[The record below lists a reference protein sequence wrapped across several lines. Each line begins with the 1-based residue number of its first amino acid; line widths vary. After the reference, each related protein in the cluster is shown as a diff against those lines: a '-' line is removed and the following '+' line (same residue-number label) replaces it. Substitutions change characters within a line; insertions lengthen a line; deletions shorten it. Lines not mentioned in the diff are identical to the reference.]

1 MVRSSEPR
9 PRHCDIH
16 LLPVHEVSPPTILN
30 TAGKP
35 PLVVAYTNITMVLVA
50 YSESEGSEDEKPQAP
65 AKKDIPAFSTMT
77 DNKFI
82 VDKSNPRKI
91 KVDLQETKAEVTTN
105 GGPEEEPAPKRQRI
119 GGGFSGF
126 NSMLPAPK
134 RDTQPGNGTELG
146 TKDTARRVFSLKTG
160 AEPGFSRES
169 DAELKE
175 LFAEQATQPVAADLG
190 GRNGVGNE
198 KAEPDRGLTL
208 PQISTSAPLGQGNL
222 MMFKPL
228 SVARNMQKK
237 KKLPTKTSAPAT
249 VTQEQD
255 DKPATVSET
264 TIPASK
270 VKLFS
275 IGNAEVSPAAAA
287 TLQSEYE
294 PLVYQGATED
304 DTFDHPSDEIEVA
317 TTALDTA
324 PTTDTAEGATQSLDS
339 IAADLNLS
347 ASAKRQLLGRNH
359 KNASKTSSSIIN
371 FNTDQEY
378 AANEALRASG
388 EQVQHNP
395 VRAIAPGK
403 HSLKQLVTA
412 ASGQKEALEESF
424 ASGRRN
430 KKEAGGRY
438 GW

>member
-1 MVRSSEPR
+1 
-9 PRHCDIH
+9 
-16 LLPVHEVSPPTILN
+16 
-30 TAGKP
+30 
-35 PLVVAYTNITMVLVA
+35 MVLVA

-65 AKKDIPAFSTMT
+65 VKKENPASSTQSE
-77 DNKFI
+77 NKFT
-82 VDKSNPRKI
+82 VDRSNPRKI
-91 KVDLQETKAEVTTN
+91 KVNLQEIKPESTTN
-105 GGPEEEPAPKRQRI
+105 EDRDGEPAPKRPRI
-119 GGGFSGF
+119 GGGLSGF

-134 RDTQPGNGTELG
+134 KDTQPGNGTKTG
-146 TKDTARRVFSLKTG
+146 TSGTVRRVFSLRTG

-175 LFAEQATQPVAADLG
+175 LFAEQANPVGADLG
-190 GRNGVGNE
+190 GGNRDGN
-198 KAEPDRGLTL
+198 ANSGTDRGLTL
-208 PQISTSAPLGQGNL
+208 PQISTPVPPRQSNP

-228 SVARNMQKK
+228 SVARNAHRKRPQSKS
-237 KKLPTKTSAPAT
+237 SAPAAT
-249 VTQEQD
+249 THEGSKQ
-255 DKPATVSET
+255 PAAALEAT
-264 TIPASK
+264 TPAAK

-275 IGNAEVSPAAAA
+275 IENAEVSAAAA
-287 TLQSEYE
+287 APLQSEYE

-304 DTFDHPSDEIEVA
+304 DRFGHQSDTTEV
-317 TTALDTA
+317 TTPAPDTT
-324 PTTDTAEGATQSLDS
+324 TTDTGEVTTQSLDS
-339 IAADLNLS
+339 VAADLNLS
-347 ASAKRQLLGRNH
+347 ASARRQLLGRNH
-359 KNASKTSSSIIN
+359 KNASKISSSITN
-371 FNTDQEY
+371 FNTDREY

-403 HSLKQLVTA
+403 HSLKQLVSA

>member
-1 MVRSSEPR
+1 
-9 PRHCDIH
+9 
-16 LLPVHEVSPPTILN
+16 
-30 TAGKP
+30 
-35 PLVVAYTNITMVLVA
+35 MVLVA
-50 YSESEGSEDEKPQAP
+50 YSESEDSEDEKPQAP
-65 AKKDIPAFSTMT
+65 AKKDIPASSTKP

-91 KVDLQETKAEVTTN
+91 KVNLQEVNTEITTN
-105 GGPEEEPAPKRQRI
+105 GDPDGEPAPKRPKI

-134 RDTQPGNGTELG
+134 RDTQTANGTKPG
-146 TKDTARRVFSLKTG
+146 ANGTARRVFSLKTG

-175 LFAEQATQPVAADLG
+175 LFAEQATNPLG
-190 GRNGVGNE
+190 AQIGGKIGDGSENSDT
-198 KAEPDRGLTL
+198 DRRLTL
-208 PQISTSAPLGQGNL
+208 SQPSASPLLGQGNAI
-222 MMFKPL
+222 MFKPL
-228 SVARNMQKK
+228 SVARNTKK
-237 KKLPTKTSAPAT
+237 KKPAPKSSASSTAA
-249 VTQEQD
+249 QEQSS
-255 DKPATVSET
+255 KPAPGPELQ
-264 TIPASK
+264 ASAAAPK

-275 IGNAEVSPAAAA
+275 IGNADVSSDAANIQ
-287 TLQSEYE
+287 QSEYE
-294 PLVYQGATED
+294 PLVYQGAALED
-304 DTFDHPSDEIEVA
+304 AFDRPSDETEV
-317 TTALDTA
+317 TTIPLDNTT
-324 PTTDTAEGATQSLDS
+324 TTDTAEASTQSLDS
-339 IAADLNLS
+339 IATDLNLS

-359 KNASKTSSSIIN
+359 KDASKISPSIIN
-371 FNTDQEY
+371 FNTDHEY

-388 EQVQHNP
+388 EQVLHNP

-403 HSLKQLVTA
+403 HSLKQLVSA

>member
-1 MVRSSEPR
+1 MFLATTESLSYPSQTRAR
-9 PRHCDIH
+9 
-16 LLPVHEVSPPTILN
+16 SPPTIPN
-30 TAGKP
+30 TPGKP
-35 PLVVAYTNITMVLVA
+35 ILLVAYTNLTMVLVA
-50 YSESEGSEDEKPQAP
+50 YSESEDSEDEKPQAP
-65 AKKDIPAFSTMT
+65 AKKDIPASSTKP

-91 KVDLQETKAEVTTN
+91 KVNLQEVNTEIPTN
-105 GGPEEEPAPKRQRI
+105 GGADGEPAPKRPKI

-134 RDTQPGNGTELG
+134 RDTPTGNGTKSG
-146 TKDTARRVFSLKTG
+146 ADGTARRVFSLKTG

-175 LFAEQATQPVAADLG
+175 LFAEQTTHPLRAHMGDI
-190 GRNGVGNE
+190 NGDGNE
-198 KAEPDRGLTL
+198 KSEADRRLTL
-208 PQISTSAPLGQGNL
+208 SQPSASPPLGQSNAL
-222 MMFKPL
+222 MFKPL
-228 SVARNMQKK
+228 SVARNTKK
-237 KKLPTKTSAPAT
+237 KKSAPKSSASAT
-249 VTQEQD
+249 TTQEQLS
-255 DKPATVSET
+255 KSAPELQ
-264 TIPASK
+264 ASAAAPK

-275 IGNAEVSPAAAA
+275 IGNADVPSDAANIQ
-287 TLQSEYE
+287 QSEYE

-304 DTFDHPSDEIEVA
+304 DAFDRPSDETEV
-317 TTALDTA
+317 TTIVLDTA
-324 PTTDTAEGATQSLDS
+324 TTTDTAEGPTQSLDS
-339 IAADLNLS
+339 IATDLNLS

-359 KNASKTSSSIIN
+359 KNASKISSSIIN

-388 EQVQHNP
+388 EQAQHNP

-403 HSLKQLVTA
+403 HSLKQLVNA